1 MRLSD
6 IVAELFKAHPEF
18 LCQWLRMLPMKLVEV
33 IAPAISI
40 REHVRLQNG
49 DQGFFESTH

>member
-33 IAPAISI
+33 VEPAISI

-49 DQGFFESTH
+49 D